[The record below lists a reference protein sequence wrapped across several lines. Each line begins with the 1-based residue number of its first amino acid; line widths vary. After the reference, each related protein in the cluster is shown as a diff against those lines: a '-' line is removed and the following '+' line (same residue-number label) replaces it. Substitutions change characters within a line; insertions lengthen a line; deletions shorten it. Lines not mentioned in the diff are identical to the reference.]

1 MTNKERKELA
11 QWAINKAKQHNANE
25 ASVDITNRREIE
37 IEYRDKKL
45 DKLKESTQNSLTIDI
60 YVDNKFSS
68 QNTNDLRKSSLE
80 SFIREAVKSTEY
92 LTKDEFRALP
102 DPKYYPD
109 NLNVPLKINDENY
122 QQISS
127 EQRVKLAKEIEETAM
142 GMSDKI
148 ISTTSGYRDT
158 YYETVKIN
166 SNGFEGNSKGTLFS
180 ASAEVTVKDADARPE
195 DYFYARSRFI
205 NDLPTAEE
213 IGKQAVER
221 ALRKIGQ
228 DKIKSG
234 DYTMIV
240 ENMAVPRLVSM
251 LLGAMYASAIQ
262 QKRSYLDGM
271 IGKKVAA
278 DTFTLIDDPLLKEGL
293 SSRLFDS
300 DGIKAKK
307 RLMIESGILKNYYVD
322 NYYGKKLGLEPTG
335 NSSTNLMLDYGKR
348 SAEEILKDV
357 SKGIYVTGFLGGNS
371 NSTTGDYSF
380 GVSGLLIENGEAV
393 KPISEM
399 NISGNAKEFWNR
411 LSEVGNDPNMY
422 SSWRMPTLVF
432 DDINFSG
439 I

>member
-11 QWAINKAKQHNANE
+11 QWAINKAIQNNANE
-25 ASVDITNRREIE
+25 VSVDITNRREIE

-80 SFIREAVKSTEY
+80 TFISEAVKSTEY

-122 QQISS
+122 QQLSS

-166 SNGFEGNSKGTLFS
+166 SNGFEGNSKGTMFS
-180 ASAEVTVKDADARPE
+180 AGAEVTVKDADARPE

-205 NDLPTAEE
+205 NQLPTTEE
-213 IGKQAVER
+213 IGKLAVER

-228 DKIKSG
+228 EKLESG
-234 DYTMIV
+234 EYTMIV
-240 ENMAVPRLVSM
+240 ENMAVSRLVYM

-271 IGKKVAA
+271 IGEKIAS
-278 DTFTLIDDPLLKEGL
+278 DMFTLIDNPLLPQGL
-293 SSRLFDS
+293 SSRLYDS
-300 DGIKAKK
+300 DGIKAEK
-307 RLMIESGILKNYYVD
+307 RVMIENGILKSYYVD
-322 NYYGKKLGLEPTG
+322 NYYGKKLGLEPNG
-335 NSSTNLMLDYGKR
+335 NSSTNLILSYGSR
-348 SAEEILKDV
+348 STEEMVKDV
-357 SKGIYVTGFLGGNS
+357 KKGILVTGFIGGNS

-380 GVSGLLIENGEAV
+380 GVSGLMVENGKTV
-393 KPISEM
+393 KPVSEM
-399 NISGNAKEFWNR
+399 NISGNAKDLWAQ
-411 LSEVGNDPNMY
+411 LVEVGNDPNIY
-422 SSWRMPTLVF
+422 SSWRMPGLMF
-432 DDINFSG
+432 ENISFSG